1 MGVAGREQRGNLM
14 QARLL
19 QLASL
24 GGVAER
30 REAAQAAQ
38 QVVQAHKGL
47 ALLCFRER
55 NRGPQVE

>member
-1 MGVAGREQRGNLM
+1 M

-38 QVVQAHKGL
+38 QVLQAHKGL